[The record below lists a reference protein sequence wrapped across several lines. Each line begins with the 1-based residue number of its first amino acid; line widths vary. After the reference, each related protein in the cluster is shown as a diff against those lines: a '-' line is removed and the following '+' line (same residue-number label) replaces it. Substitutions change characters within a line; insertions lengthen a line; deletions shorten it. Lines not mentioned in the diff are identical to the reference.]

1 MGGHALS
8 PNIALNQRI
17 ASTSR
22 WDAADYAEV
31 GRFVADLGEAALDL
45 LDPKLGERILD
56 IGCGDGALTRKIVE
70 RGADVVGV
78 DNSPELVAVAQAI
91 GLDVHLMDAADMAFN
106 AEFDAAFSNAALH
119 WMLEKERVARTTLRA
134 LKPGGRFAG
143 EMGGEG
149 NLAHLRETLDAELVA
164 RGYPPPLE
172 SSNWYPSVEEFAAVY
187 EAAGFTQV
195 DARLIERPTPMP
207 NGIGR
212 WVTTFRRGWL
222 DRAGVPED
230 ERAEI
235 GEAVASSVESPTAD
249 YVRLRFIMRKPN

>member
-1 MGGHALS
+1 VGGDALS
-8 PNIALNQRI
+8 DVI

-22 WDAADYAEV
+22 WDAADYARV
-31 GRFVADLGEAALDL
+31 GRFVSDLGEAALDL
-45 LDPKLGERILD
+45 LGPQMGERILD
-56 IGCGDGALTRKIVE
+56 VGCGDGALTHKIIE
-70 RGADVVGV
+70 RGAEVVGV
-78 DNSPELVAVAQAI
+78 DNSAELVAAARAI
-91 GLDVHLMDAADMAFN
+91 GIEVLEMDAADMTFDT
-106 AEFDAAFSNAALH
+106 EFDAAFSNAALH
-119 WMLEKERVARTTLRA
+119 WMLDKERVAEATFRA
-134 LKPGGRFAG
+134 LKRGGRYAG

-149 NLAHLRETLDAELVA
+149 NLAKLRETLDAELVA

-187 EAAGFTQV
+187 ETAGFTEV

-207 NGIGR
+207 NGIGQ

-222 DRAGVPED
+222 DRAGVPEE

-235 GEAVASSVESPTAD
+235 GEAVAANVGSDNAD

>member
-1 MGGHALS
+1 MGGHALTTT
-8 PNIALNQRI
+8 I

-22 WDAADYAEV
+22 WDAADYARV

-56 IGCGDGALTRKIVE
+56 VGCGDGALTRKIVE
-70 RGADVVGV
+70 RGADVVGI
-78 DNSPELVAVAQAI
+78 DNSPELVAVGQAI
-91 GLDVHLMDAADMAFN
+91 GLDVHLMDAADMAFDR
-106 AEFDAAFSNAALH
+106 EFDAAFSNAALH
-119 WMLEKERVARTTLRA
+119 WLLDRGRVAKAIFRA
-134 LKPGGRFAG
+134 LKNGGRFAG

-149 NLAHLRETLDAELVA
+149 NLQRLREALDAELVA

-172 SSNWYPSVEEFAAVY
+172 SSNWYPSVDEFAEVY
-187 EAAGFTQV
+187 EAAGFREI

-207 NGIGR
+207 EGIGH

-222 DRAGVPED
+222 DRAGVPEE

-235 GEAVASSVESPTAD
+235 GEAVAESVGSPQAD
-249 YVRLRFIMRKPN
+249 YVRLRFIMRKPG

>member
-1 MGGHALS
+1 MGGHALTTTV
-8 PNIALNQRI
+8 

-22 WDAADYAEV
+22 WDAADYARV

-56 IGCGDGALTRKIVE
+56 VGCGDGALTRKIVE

-78 DNSPELVAVAQAI
+78 DNSPELVAAAEAI
-91 GLDVHLMDAADMAFN
+91 GLEVHLMDATDMRFDG
-106 AEFDAAFSNAALH
+106 EFDAAFSNAALH
-119 WMLEKERVARTTLRA
+119 WMLDRDRVANAVFRA
-134 LKPGGRFAG
+134 LRNGGRFAG

-149 NLAHLRETLDAELVA
+149 NLAQLREALDAELVA

-187 EAAGFTQV
+187 EGAGFVQI

-207 NGIGR
+207 DGIGQ

-222 DRAGVPED
+222 DRAGVPQE

-235 GEAVASSVESPTAD
+235 GEAVAESVGSPQAD
-249 YVRLRFIMRKPN
+249 YVRLRFIMRKPS

>member
-1 MGGHALS
+1 MGGDALTT
-8 PNIALNQRI
+8 AI

-22 WDAADYAEV
+22 WDASDYARV

-56 IGCGDGALTRKIVE
+56 VGCGDGALTRKIVS

-78 DNSPELVAVAQAI
+78 DNSPELVSAAQAI
-91 GLDVHLMDAADMAFN
+91 GLEVHLLDAADMNFDR
-106 AEFDAAFSNAALH
+106 EFDAAFSNAALH
-119 WMLEKERVARTTLRA
+119 WMLDRDRVAHAVFRA
-134 LKPGGRFAG
+134 LKNGGRFAG

-149 NLAHLRETLDAELVA
+149 NLAQLREALDAELVA

-187 EAAGFTQV
+187 EAAGFAQI

-207 NGIGR
+207 DGIGQ

-222 DRAGVPED
+222 DRAGVPEE
-230 ERAEI
+230 ERSEI
-235 GEAVASSVESPTAD
+235 GEAVAESVGSPQAD
-249 YVRLRFIMRKPN
+249 YVRLRFIMRKPS

>member
-1 MGGHALS
+1 MGGDALS
-8 PNIALNQRI
+8 DVI

-22 WDAADYAEV
+22 WDAADYARV
-31 GRFVADLGEAALDL
+31 GRFVSDLGEAALDL
-45 LDPKLGERILD
+45 LDPKMGERILD
-56 IGCGDGALTRKIVE
+56 VGCGDGALTHKIVE

-78 DNSPELVAVAQAI
+78 DNSPELVAAARAI
-91 GLDVHLMDAADMAFN
+91 GLDVFEMDAADMTFD

-119 WMLEKERVARTTLRA
+119 WMFDKDRVAHATFRA
-134 LKPGGRFAG
+134 LKPGGRYAG

-149 NLAHLRETLDAELVA
+149 NLAKLRQTLDAELVA

-172 SSNWYPSVEEFAAVY
+172 SSNWYPSVEDFAAVY
-187 EAAGFTQV
+187 EAAGFTEV

-207 NGIGR
+207 NGIGQ

-235 GEAVASSVESPTAD
+235 GEAVAETVGTNNAD
-249 YVRLRFIMRKPN
+249 YVRLRFIMRKPH